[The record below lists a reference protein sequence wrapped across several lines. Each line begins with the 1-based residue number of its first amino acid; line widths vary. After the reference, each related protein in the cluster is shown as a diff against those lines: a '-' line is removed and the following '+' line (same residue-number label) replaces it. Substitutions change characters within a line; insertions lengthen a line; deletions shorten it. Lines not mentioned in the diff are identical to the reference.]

1 MDALFKHTPVL
12 LTEILSFLPPSLSSG
27 KKKWVLDTTFGAGG
41 HSQALLKKH
50 PFLSVIAL
58 DKDLSAIQWGLKHVK
73 PYFPSLHLVHGDFHS
88 YSSLQDEVFPLF
100 LKQGGFD
107 IIIVDLGVSSPQLD
121 QAERGFSFYKEG
133 PLDMRMD
140 QTQNFSAKEII
151 NGWSEKELMDLF
163 YSYGEIYKARPVVK
177 AILKQRKR
185 SPLQNTK
192 ELADLIVRQTG
203 WRKKGS
209 HPAGPYF
216 LALRLKVNN
225 EIEGLKENLSKM
237 ILSLNSQGRIFVLSF
252 HSLEDRIVKQTFKS
266 AHNEEGQNLTK
277 KVILP
282 TREEIKKNPRAR
294 SAKLRVFE
302 RKKDNS

>member
-1 MDALFKHTPVL
+1 MDAFFRHTPVL
-12 LTEILSFLPPSLSSG
+12 LAEILSLLPLSLPSR
-27 KKKWVLDTTFGAGG
+27 KKKWVLDATFGAGG
-41 HSQALLKKH
+41 HTQALLKKH
-50 PFLSVIAL
+50 PFLSVVAL
-58 DKDLSAIQWGLKHVK
+58 DKDLSAVQWGLKHIK
-73 PYFPSLHLVHGDFHS
+73 PHFPSLNLVHGDFHS
-88 YSSLQDEVFPLF
+88 YSDLQSEVFPLF
-100 LKQGGFD
+100 LKKGGFD

-140 QTQNFSAKEII
+140 RTQSFSAQEIV
-151 NGWSEKELMDLF
+151 NGWSEKALMDLF

-177 AILKQRKR
+177 ALLKQRKKK
-185 SPLQNTK
+185 PLQNTK

-237 ILSLNSQGRIFVLSF
+237 MLSLNSQGRIFVLSF
-252 HSLEDRIVKQTFKS
+252 HSLEDRIVKQIFKR
-266 AHNEEGQNLTK
+266 AHNKEGQNLTK

-282 TREEIKKNPRAR
+282 TKEEIKKNPRAR

-302 RKKDNS
+302 RKKG